1 MEPLCPPANDF
12 AHLDAGVSCST
23 SAATHPLHAL
33 QLRLPASGSIHHR
46 THPDLHNHAPP
57 HFAPPPP
64 NTIKIR
70 MKILHFLFFCFL
82 SDAAALVMAKHNIW
96 SAAEGLN
103 GTLNCNLYLSGST
116 KFFCKE
122 KCERAEDILIKTDGS
137 TAQSGRY
144 SIKYEDGSPG
154 RGIVSVTFT
163 HMIKSDSGLYRCA
176 LGRPS
181 APDSYY
187 DFAVRVSNDLGKRV
201 GFYRSE
207 PEGEN
212 MTLGC
217 SNIGYRQRK
226 FFCKN
231 QCKNE
236 GEILI
241 DTTNDKAVS
250 GRYSTEYRPQSTFGL
265 YVTITQL
272 TKSDTGR
279 YSCGY
284 GNPLSPDS
292 YYSLNVLVIDDSNPL
307 ISTPFITTQISFNPP
322 TSTPQGT
329 TQSESVT
336 AGVSTHGPDSSWLLV
351 VRASLD
357 GVLLM
362 AVFLMLFYI
371 SKTRRN
377 FGLNTRENDTNME
390 LSVEYENWD
399 PASKHEESKSSRTKP
414 TLYY

>member
-1 MEPLCPPANDF
+1 
-12 AHLDAGVSCST
+12 
-23 SAATHPLHAL
+23 
-33 QLRLPASGSIHHR
+33 
-46 THPDLHNHAPP
+46 
-57 HFAPPPP
+57 
-64 NTIKIR
+64 

-82 SDAAALVMAKHNIW
+82 SDPAVLVKATHNIY
-96 SAAEGLN
+96 SVAEGGN
-103 GTLNCNLYLSGST
+103 FTAWCELYLSGNT

-122 KCERAEDILIKTDGS
+122 NCERAEDILIKTDRS

-144 SIKYEDGSPG
+144 SIEYKDGSP
-154 RGIVSVTFT
+154 RTGIVFLTFT
-163 HMIKSDSGLYRCA
+163 HMIKSDSGMYSCG

-181 APDSYY
+181 APHSRYG
-187 DFAVRVSNDLGKRV
+187 FEVRVSNDLAKKDV
-201 GFYRSE
+201 FYRIVTK
-207 PEGEN
+207 GEEV
-212 MTLGC
+212 THIC
-217 SNIGYRQRK
+217 SVMFYGLRQ

-231 QCKNE
+231 ECKNE

-241 DTTNDKAVS
+241 DTTNNKAVS
-250 GRYSTEYRPQSTFGL
+250 GRYSIEYRPGSTPGL
-265 YVTITQL
+265 YATITQV

-279 YSCGY
+279 YICGY

-292 YYSLNVLVIDDSNPL
+292 YQSLNILVIDDSNP
-307 ISTPFITTQISFNPP
+307 PA
-322 TSTPQGT
+322 STPQT
-329 TQSESVT
+329 ATQSESVT
-336 AGVSTHGPDSSWLLV
+336 AGVSTHCPDSSWLLV

-390 LSVEYENWD
+390 LSVGYENWD
-399 PASKHEESKSSRTKP
+399 PTSKHDESKSSRTKP

>member
-1 MEPLCPPANDF
+1 
-12 AHLDAGVSCST
+12 
-23 SAATHPLHAL
+23 
-33 QLRLPASGSIHHR
+33 
-46 THPDLHNHAPP
+46 
-57 HFAPPPP
+57 
-64 NTIKIR
+64 

-82 SDAAALVMAKHNIW
+82 SDAAVLVMAKHNIL

-122 KCERAEDILIKTDGS
+122 KCERAKDILIKTDGS

-154 RGIVSVTFT
+154 RGIVSATFT

-187 DFAVRVSNDLGKRV
+187 DFEVRVSNDLGKRV
-201 GFYRSE
+201 GFYRTE

-241 DTTNDKAVS
+241 DTTNDKSVS

-292 YYSLNVLVIDDSNPL
+292 YYSLNVLVIDASNTTASPLQTTTQMASNPPAFTL
-307 ISTPFITTQISFNPP
+307 QKTA
-322 TSTPQGT
+322 

-336 AGVSTHGPDSSWLLV
+336 AGVSTHCPDSSWLLV

-390 LSVEYENWD
+390 LSAAHENLD
-399 PASKHEESKSSRTKP
+399 PTSEHKEPKRSRTKP
-414 TLYY
+414 TLHY

>member
-1 MEPLCPPANDF
+1 
-12 AHLDAGVSCST
+12 
-23 SAATHPLHAL
+23 
-33 QLRLPASGSIHHR
+33 
-46 THPDLHNHAPP
+46 
-57 HFAPPPP
+57 
-64 NTIKIR
+64 

-82 SDAAALVMAKHNIW
+82 SGPAGLIKEKHNIW
-96 SAAEGLN
+96 SAAEGANASLRCPL
-103 GTLNCNLYLSGST
+103 TLSGST

-144 SIKYEDGSPG
+144 SIKYKNGASG
-154 RGIVSVTFT
+154 RGIVFLTFT
-163 HMIKSDSGLYRCA
+163 QMIKSDAGMYRCG

-181 APDSYY
+181 APDSYS
-187 DFAVRVSNDLGKRV
+187 DFEVRVSNDLDRNV
-201 GFYRSE
+201 GFYRTQT
-207 PEGEN
+207 EGEKI
-212 MTLGC
+212 TLVC
-217 SNIGYRQRK
+217 SSTVYGHRK

-241 DTTNDKAVS
+241 DTTNNKSES
-250 GRYSTEYRPQSTFGL
+250 GRYSIEYRPRSVYGL
-265 YVTITQL
+265 YATITQL
-272 TKSDTGR
+272 TKSDTGQYR
-279 YSCGY
+279 FGY

-292 YYSLNVLVIDDSNPL
+292 YAGEYVLVIDDSNPPA
-307 ISTPFITTQISFNPP
+307 STLQTA
-322 TSTPQGT
+322 

-336 AGVSTHGPDSSWLLV
+336 AGVSTHCPDSSWLLV

-390 LSVEYENWD
+390 LSVTHENWD
-399 PASKHEESKSSRTKP
+399 PTSKHKESKSSRTKP
-414 TLYY
+414 TLHY

>member
-1 MEPLCPPANDF
+1 
-12 AHLDAGVSCST
+12 
-23 SAATHPLHAL
+23 
-33 QLRLPASGSIHHR
+33 
-46 THPDLHNHAPP
+46 
-57 HFAPPPP
+57 
-64 NTIKIR
+64 

-82 SDAAALVMAKHNIW
+82 SDPAVLVKAKHNIW
-96 SAAEGLN
+96 SAAEGGN
-103 GTLNCNLYLSGST
+103 ATLSCYLSLSGST

-144 SIKYEDGSPG
+144 SIKYKDGSSG
-154 RGIVSVTFT
+154 KGIVSVTFT
-163 HMIKSDSGLYRCA
+163 QMIKSDSGMYRCA

-187 DFAVRVSNDLGKRV
+187 DFEVRVSNDLGKNV
-201 GFYRSE
+201 GFYHTKT
-207 PEGEN
+207 EGEN

-217 SNIGYRQRK
+217 SNTVYRQRK

-231 QCKNE
+231 QCKSE

-241 DTTNDKAVS
+241 DTTNNKSES
-250 GRYSTEYRPQSTFGL
+250 GRYSIEYRPGSTFGL
-265 YVTITQL
+265 YMTITQL

-279 YSCGY
+279 YRCGY

-292 YYSLNVLVIDDSNPL
+292 YDNNDVLVIDEFCVCVYCTSNTSNP
-307 ISTPFITTQISFNPP
+307 PA
-322 TSTPQGT
+322 STPQTAAT

-336 AGVSTHGPDSSWLLV
+336 PGVSTHCPDSSWLLV

-390 LSVEYENWD
+390 VSLCHLFSVCCC
-399 PASKHEESKSSRTKP
+399 RFQ
-414 TLYY
+414 

>member
-1 MEPLCPPANDF
+1 
-12 AHLDAGVSCST
+12 
-23 SAATHPLHAL
+23 
-33 QLRLPASGSIHHR
+33 
-46 THPDLHNHAPP
+46 
-57 HFAPPPP
+57 
-64 NTIKIR
+64 

-82 SDAAALVMAKHNIW
+82 SDAAVQVEAKHNIW
-96 SAAEGLN
+96 SAAEGGNASFVCYL
-103 GTLNCNLYLSGST
+103 TLSGST

-144 SIKYEDGSPG
+144 SINYKDGSPG
-154 RGIVSVTFT
+154 RGIVSATFT
-163 HMIKSDSGLYRCA
+163 HMIKSDSGMYRCG

-181 APDSYY
+181 VPDSYF
-187 DFAVRVSNDLGKRV
+187 DFEVRVSNDLGKRV
-201 GFYRSE
+201 GFYRTQT
-207 PEGEN
+207 EGDN
-212 MTLGC
+212 ITLGC
-217 SNIGYRQRK
+217 SNTVYGQRK

-241 DTTNDKAVS
+241 DTSNDKSVS
-250 GRYSTEYRPQSTFGL
+250 GRYSIEYTAGSLFGL
-265 YVTITQL
+265 YATITQL
-272 TKSDTGR
+272 TKSDTGE

-292 YYSLNVLVIDDSNPL
+292 YSSVNVLVIHALNTTASPLQTATQMASNPPAFTL
-307 ISTPFITTQISFNPP
+307 QTEA
-322 TSTPQGT
+322 

-336 AGVSTHGPDSSWLLV
+336 ARVSTHCPDSSWLLV

-362 AVFLMLFYI
+362 AVFLMLCYI
-371 SKTRRN
+371 NKTRRN

-390 LSVEYENWD
+390 LFAAHDSLD
-399 PASKHEESKSSRTKP
+399 PTSEHKEPKRSGTKP
-414 TLYY
+414 TLHY

>member
-1 MEPLCPPANDF
+1 
-12 AHLDAGVSCST
+12 
-23 SAATHPLHAL
+23 
-33 QLRLPASGSIHHR
+33 
-46 THPDLHNHAPP
+46 
-57 HFAPPPP
+57 
-64 NTIKIR
+64 

-82 SDAAALVMAKHNIW
+82 SDPAALVKAKPTIW
-96 SAAEGLN
+96 SAAEGAN
-103 GTLNCNLYLSGST
+103 ATLRCPSTLSGST

-122 KCERAEDILIKTDGS
+122 KCEQAEDILIKTDGS

-144 SIKYEDGSPG
+144 NINYKDGSPG
-154 RGIVSVTFT
+154 RGFVSVTFT
-163 HMIKSDSGLYRCA
+163 HMIKSDSGMYRCA

-181 APDSYY
+181 APESYH
-187 DFAVRVSNDLGKRV
+187 DFEVRVSNDLDRNV
-201 GFYRSE
+201 GFYRTVT
-207 PEGEN
+207 EGEN
-212 MTLGC
+212 ITLGC
-217 SNIGYRQRK
+217 SNTVYGHRK

-241 DTTNDKAVS
+241 DTTNNKSVS
-250 GRYSTEYRPQSTFGL
+250 GRYSIEYRPGSTFGL
-265 YVTITQL
+265 YMTITQL
-272 TKSDTGR
+272 TKSDTGEYR
-279 YSCGY
+279 CGY

-292 YYSLNVLVIDDSNPL
+292 YDTDDVLVIDA
-307 ISTPFITTQISFNPP
+307 
-322 TSTPQGT
+322 

-336 AGVSTHGPDSSWLLV
+336 AGVSTHGPDSSWLLA

-390 LSVEYENWD
+390 LSPGYENLD
-399 PASKHEESKSSRTKP
+399 QTSKHKESKRTRTKAA
-414 TLYY
+414 LH

>member
-1 MEPLCPPANDF
+1 
-12 AHLDAGVSCST
+12 
-23 SAATHPLHAL
+23 
-33 QLRLPASGSIHHR
+33 
-46 THPDLHNHAPP
+46 
-57 HFAPPPP
+57 
-64 NTIKIR
+64 

-82 SDAAALVMAKHNIW
+82 SDAGVQVEAKHNIW
-96 SAAEGLN
+96 SAAEGGNASFLCYL
-103 GTLNCNLYLSGST
+103 TLSGST

-122 KCERAEDILIKTDGS
+122 KCERAENILIKTDGS

-144 SIKYEDGSPG
+144 SIKYEDGYPG
-154 RGIVSVTFT
+154 SGIVSATFT
-163 HMIKSDSGLYRCA
+163 HMIKSDSGMYRCA
-176 LGRPS
+176 LGRS
-181 APDSYY
+181 SVPDSYY
-187 DFAVRVSNDLGKRV
+187 DFEVRVSNDLGKRV
-201 GFYRSE
+201 GFYRTQT
-207 PEGEN
+207 EGEAV
-212 MTLGC
+212 TLGC
-217 SNIGYRQRK
+217 SNTVYGQRK

-241 DTTNDKAVS
+241 DTTNDKSVS
-250 GRYSTEYRPQSTFGL
+250 GRYSIEYRPVSTFGL
-265 YVTITQL
+265 YGTITQL
-272 TKSDTGR
+272 TKSDTGE

-292 YYSLNVLVIDDSNPL
+292 YGSVNVLVIDASNTTASPL
-307 ISTPFITTQISFNPP
+307 QT
-322 TSTPQGT
+322 T

-336 AGVSTHGPDSSWLLV
+336 AGVSTHCPDSSWLLV

-390 LSVEYENWD
+390 LFAAHENLD
-399 PASKHEESKSSRTKP
+399 PTSEHKEPKRSRTNP
-414 TLYY
+414 TLHY